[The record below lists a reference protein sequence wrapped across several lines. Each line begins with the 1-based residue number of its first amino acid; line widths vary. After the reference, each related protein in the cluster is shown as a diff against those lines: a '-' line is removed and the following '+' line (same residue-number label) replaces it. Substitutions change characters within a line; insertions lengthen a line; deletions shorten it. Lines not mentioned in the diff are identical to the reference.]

1 MTEKE
6 LEIEVLAIAKGLRLM
21 VRRVPD
27 SRRITHVELGRGF
40 PDLEILGPHR
50 LMFAELKTEGGQ
62 LSRDEKRWR
71 YALEAAGQ
79 RYVVWRPQ
87 HLRHR
92 DIEAELRLMAS

>member
-1 MTEKE
+1 MTERE
-6 LEIEVLAIAKGLRLM
+6 LELEVLAIAKGLRLM

-27 SRRITHVELGRGF
+27 SRRIIEVQLGRGF
-40 PDLEILGPHR
+40 PDLEILGPHA
-50 LMFAELKTEGGQ
+50 LLFAELKTEGGI

-87 HLRHR
+87 HLVNHHV
-92 DIEAELRLMAS
+92 ELELRQLAS